1 LTDVV
6 SAIFHNGLLV
16 ERVSLAASR
25 PQAGEADF
33 IWIELHQPTDEAFES
48 LRERFQLHG
57 LAIDDAMR
65 SAQVAKVNLYGD
77 QIFVVMK
84 FARLEDDEIKYA
96 ETEAFV
102 SKHHIITVHHEDQ
115 DEFLSIRQRFDATPP
130 AGVARPDFILHAI
143 MDFVVESYFPVV
155 QMIEDE
161 VLSIEQELLAQGVG
175 HDGVTRLFQLRH
187 EAMRFQHM
195 ITRMLDVCGKLINL
209 DVPCIGADVRP
220 YFRDVQDHL
229 IRLDGM
235 IGSLIEIIRAVFEAS
250 TLLEQQRQG
259 IITRQLAA
267 WAAIFG
273 VPAALA
279 GLHEMI
285 FARTPATV
293 TAYGYFTTIGLM
305 ILVCLALYIRF
316 RSLRW
321 L

>member
-1 LTDVV
+1 MSST
-6 SAIFHNGLLV
+6 
-16 ERVSLAASR
+16 
-25 PQAGEADF
+25 
-33 IWIELHQPTDEAFES
+33 
-48 LRERFQLHG
+48 
-57 LAIDDAMR
+57 
-65 SAQVAKVNLYGD
+65 QVAKVNLYGD

-84 FARLEDDEIKYA
+84 FARLEQDEIKYA

-115 DEFLSIRQRFDATPP
+115 DEFVTVRERFDAPQRS
-130 AGVARPDFILHAI
+130 ALVRPDFILHAI
-143 MDFVVESYFPVV
+143 MDLVVESYFPVV

-161 VLSIEQELLAQGVG
+161 VLSIEQKLLSEGVG

-187 EAMRFQHM
+187 ESMRFQHM

-209 DVPCIGADVRP
+209 DVPCIGSDVRP
-220 YFRDVQDHL
+220 YFRDVHDHL

-235 IGSLIEIIRAVFEAS
+235 IGGLIEIIRAVFEAS

-259 IITRQLAA
+259 VITRQLAA

-285 FARTPATV
+285 FARTPEVV

-305 ILVCLALYIRF
+305 VLVCLTLYLRF